1 MKKLFLKLINTIIGI
16 VIFWGVF
23 VGIHLF
29 IGFIVDKI
37 NIYILTFV
45 IIPSLVMLCAI
56 VD

>member
-1 MKKLFLKLINTIIGI
+1 MKKFIINLINTIIGI
-16 VIFWGVF
+16 IIFWGVF
-23 VGIHLF
+23 IGIHLF

-45 IIPSLVMLCAI
+45 IIPSLIMLCAI